1 MSTLMHQ
8 RSLWLALSLILLCAQ
23 YAVAQTVTGSIS
35 GTVMDASG
43 NAVAGATVRLI
54 NERTNDARVLTSN
67 ESGDFRFAALLP
79 GTYTIKVEQKGFS
92 SFERRGN
99 VLTASEHLAVGEL
112 AMKVGEL
119 SEVVTTVAEGTPVQ
133 TESTEHSA
141 LLSSKQLELISQRGR
156 DVTTLLKILPGVA
169 YGGESETAG
178 SGFGSGIPQIQG
190 GRNTQNTFNVDGVR
204 GNDLGS
210 PNVFSSTV
218 NFDAI
223 GEVKVLLNGYQAEYA
238 SNSSASVNIIT
249 KSGSSQYH
257 GGGYWYKRH
266 EMFNANNFFNNNTLF
281 TSPLTGKTTTVPK
294 PRYRYNTLGATFG
307 GPVWLPKV
315 GEKVKDKL
323 FFFYSYE
330 NQQTLNPQALRQVT
344 VPTAL
349 ERQGDFSKSFT
360 SLNSAGQPAPLFIR
374 DPTKTG
380 NCSGAD
386 QTACFTGNVLPAGR
400 INRNGQ
406 ALLNV
411 YPLPNATDLTITKGQ
426 YNYIFQESIK
436 VPKQQNLFRVDYK
449 PSEKDS
455 FYARGSMWYADNQ
468 GIAVPAG
475 TANWGLA
482 GLHYTFTDNGVLG
495 NWTRVITPRLVNE
508 ASLGVRHSVEKG
520 PPLSDAELAK
530 LQAATYGYR
539 LGQFDPQI
547 NPLGLIPT
555 VSFNLIP
562 NPAAIS
568 YDGRTPLRGADTLV
582 SFSDNISY
590 THGSHSFKAGVYA
603 ERARNYE
610 GATSTFAGA
619 FSFTNDT
626 NNPLNT
632 GFPYA
637 NAVLGN
643 FTQYSE
649 SDTRPSGEGR
659 QSLLDFFV
667 QDSWKAT
674 RRLSFEL
681 GVRFGWYNQW
691 YQDTKNAAAFS
702 LERYDRS
709 RAPQFYQ
716 PACAVA
722 VAPTATCASA
732 NRRARN
738 PITGDLL
745 PAPLIGALVPGAG
758 NPYNGMVVKGD
769 GDYPRGF
776 RNQEPIQAQPRFGFS
791 WDVTGSGKTAL
802 RGSFGSF
809 AQTRISANAI
819 WNDVSRNP
827 PITNTPRIFYGNMD
841 TLLQSKG
848 TLFPSGVAGFDRDS
862 PTPVTYY
869 YSLGIQRDVG
879 FGAVVDVAYVGSQSR
894 HLQQAR
900 NINQIPYGVNF
911 TRAAQDPTRFP
922 GGVVPNCDT
931 TINLSFK
938 EAGLC
943 FDGSKALPA
952 DFLRPYS
959 GYGAITYYEM
969 GGLSNYNALQVAV
982 NRRFTRGLQFGVA
995 YTFSKTMDYTDG
1007 DRDVLA
1013 NYRPLRAWQYGLA
1026 GFDQTHVMVINYT
1039 YDLPRATRLWGNK
1052 VVKAVFDDWQL
1063 SGITAFAS
1071 GTPSGVTL
1079 NTTGT
1084 TDTTVLTGGGDGA
1097 RVLLVGNPTLSSDGR
1112 KPAPLGNGL
1121 VGAPQ
1126 WIDPAAFALPA
1137 KGDFG
1142 TAPKAVFRG
1151 PGVNNWDISL
1161 FKKIPIKSETRYLQ
1175 FRWEIYNVFN
1185 HTQFSGVNTTARF
1198 DDSATTTAKSATFG
1212 QQVNTAFGQVNAA
1225 RPARVMQ
1232 GSLRLTF

>member
-1 MSTLMHQ
+1 MSTLKYRRFVWPAM
-8 RSLWLALSLILLCAQ
+8 LCALLCAQ
-23 YAVAQTVTGSIS
+23 YAVAQTVTGVIS

-43 NAVAGATVRLI
+43 NAVAGAMVRLI
-54 NERTNDARVLTSN
+54 NEGTNDARVLTTN
-67 ESGDFRFAALLP
+67 ESGDFRFTAVLP

-99 VLTASEHLAVGEL
+99 VLTANEHLAVGEL

-119 SEVVTTVAEGTPVQ
+119 SDVVTTVAEGTPVQ

-190 GRNTQNTFNVDGVR
+190 GRNTQSTFNVDGVR

-210 PNVFSSTV
+210 PSTFSSTV

-315 GEKVKDKL
+315 SKKVKDKL

-349 ERQGDFSKSFT
+349 ERSGDFSKSGVVVRDPLT
-360 SLNSAGQPAPLFIR
+360 GQPFR
-374 DPTKTG
+374 DASRAT
-380 NCSGAD
+380 AD
-386 QTACFTGNVLPAGR
+386 NPQGLNIIPANR
-400 INRNGQ
+400 INKNGQ

-411 YPLPNATDLTITKGQ
+411 FPLPNATSLTITKGQ
-426 YNYIFQESIK
+426 YNYVFQESIK

-449 PSEKDS
+449 PSEKNS
-455 FYARGSMWYADNQ
+455 FYVRGSMWYADNQ

-482 GLHYTFTDNGVLG
+482 GLHYTFTDNGILG
-495 NWTRVITPRLVNE
+495 NWARVITPRLVNE

-530 LQAATYGYR
+530 LQAATYGYT
-539 LGQFDPQI
+539 LGQFNPQI
-547 NPLGLIPT
+547 NPLAFIPT
-555 VSFNLIP
+555 VSFGSPIN

-590 THGSHSFKAGVYA
+590 TLGAHSFKAGVYA

-619 FSFTNDT
+619 FTFTNDT
-626 NNPLNT
+626 NNPLNA

-637 NAVLGN
+637 NAVLGD

-659 QSLLDFFV
+659 QSLFDFFV

-674 RRLSFEL
+674 RRLSFEF

-691 YQDTKNAAAFS
+691 YQDTKNAAALS
-702 LERYDRS
+702 LDRYERS

-716 PACAVA
+716 PACATA
-722 VAPTATCASA
+722 VAPNATCASA

-738 PITGDLL
+738 PVTGELM
-745 PAPLIGALVPGAG
+745 PAPLIGALVPGTG
-758 NPYNGMVVKGD
+758 DPYNGMVVKGD
-769 GDYPRGF
+769 SDYPSGF
-776 RNQEPIQAQPRFGFS
+776 RNQEPIQVQPRFGFS

-802 RGSFGSF
+802 RGSFGAF

-827 PITNTPRIFYGNMD
+827 PITNTPRIFYGDMD
-841 TLLQSKG
+841 TLLSSKG
-848 TLFPSGVAGFDRDS
+848 TLFPSG
-862 PTPVTYY
+862 
-869 YSLGIQRDVG
+869 
-879 FGAVVDVAYVGSQSR
+879 
-894 HLQQAR
+894 
-900 NINQIPYGVNF
+900 
-911 TRAAQDPTRFP
+911 
-922 GGVVPNCDT
+922 
-931 TINLSFK
+931 
-938 EAGLC
+938 
-943 FDGSKALPA
+943 
-952 DFLRPYS
+952 
-959 GYGAITYYEM
+959 
-969 GGLSNYNALQVAV
+969 
-982 NRRFTRGLQFGVA
+982 
-995 YTFSKTMDYTDG
+995 
-1007 DRDVLA
+1007 
-1013 NYRPLRAWQYGLA
+1013 
-1026 GFDQTHVMVINYT
+1026 
-1039 YDLPRATRLWGNK
+1039 
-1052 VVKAVFDDWQL
+1052 
-1063 SGITAFAS
+1063 
-1071 GTPSGVTL
+1071 
-1079 NTTGT
+1079 
-1084 TDTTVLTGGGDGA
+1084 
-1097 RVLLVGNPTLSSDGR
+1097 
-1112 KPAPLGNGL
+1112 
-1121 VGAPQ
+1121 
-1126 WIDPAAFALPA
+1126 
-1137 KGDFG
+1137 
-1142 TAPKAVFRG
+1142 
-1151 PGVNNWDISL
+1151 
-1161 FKKIPIKSETRYLQ
+1161 
-1175 FRWEIYNVFN
+1175 
-1185 HTQFSGVNTTARF
+1185 
-1198 DDSATTTAKSATFG
+1198 
-1212 QQVNTAFGQVNAA
+1212 
-1225 RPARVMQ
+1225 
-1232 GSLRLTF
+1232 

>member
-1 MSTLMHQ
+1 MSTLKYRRFVWPAM
-8 RSLWLALSLILLCAQ
+8 LCALLCAQ
-23 YAVAQTVTGSIS
+23 YAVAQTVTGVIS

-43 NAVAGATVRLI
+43 NAVAGAMVRLI
-54 NERTNDARVLTSN
+54 NEGTNDARVLTTN
-67 ESGDFRFAALLP
+67 ESGDFRFTAVLP

-99 VLTASEHLAVGEL
+99 VLTANEHLAVGEL

-119 SEVVTTVAEGTPVQ
+119 SDVVTTVAEGTPVQ

-190 GRNTQNTFNVDGVR
+190 GRNTQSTFNVDGVR

-210 PNVFSSTV
+210 PSTFSSTV

-294 PRYRYNTLGATFG
+294 PRYRYNTLGATLG

-315 GEKVKDKL
+315 GEKVKEKL

-349 ERQGDFSKSFT
+349 ERSGDFSKSGVVVRDPLT
-360 SLNSAGQPAPLFIR
+360 GQPFR
-374 DPTKTG
+374 DASRAT
-380 NCSGAD
+380 AD
-386 QTACFTGNVLPAGR
+386 NPQGLNIIPANR
-400 INRNGQ
+400 INKNGQ

-411 YPLPNATDLTITKGQ
+411 FPLPNATDLTITKGQ

-449 PSEKDS
+449 PSAKDS
-455 FYARGSMWYADNQ
+455 FYARGTMWYADNQ

-482 GLHYTFTDNGVLG
+482 GLHYTFTDNGILG

-530 LQAATYGYR
+530 LQAETYGFT
-539 LGQFDPQI
+539 LGQFNPQI

-582 SFSDNISY
+582 SFSDNIAY
-590 THGSHSFKAGVYA
+590 TLGSHSFKAGVYA

-619 FSFTNDT
+619 FTFTNDT

-637 NAVLGN
+637 NAVLGA

-659 QSLLDFFV
+659 QSLFDFFV

-674 RRLSFEL
+674 RRLSFEF

-702 LERYDRS
+702 LERYAPS

-716 PACAVA
+716 PACATA
-722 VAPTATCASA
+722 VAPNATCASA

-738 PITGDLL
+738 PVTGELM
-745 PAPLIGALVPGAG
+745 PAPLIGALVPGTG
-758 NPYNGMVVKGD
+758 DPYNGMVVKGD
-769 GDYPRGF
+769 SDYPRGF
-776 RNQEPIQAQPRFGFS
+776 RNQEPIQIQPRFGFS
-791 WDVTGSGKTAL
+791 WDITGSGKTAL
-802 RGSFGSF
+802 RGSIGAF

-827 PITNTPRIFYGNMD
+827 PITNTPRIFNGAMD
-841 TLLQSKG
+841 TLLSSKG
-848 TLFPSGVAGFDRDS
+848 TLFPSGVAGFDRNS
-862 PTPVTYY
+862 PTPVTYI
-869 YSLGIQRDVG
+869 YSLGVQRDVG
-879 FGAVVDVAYVGSQSR
+879 FGVVVDVAYVGSQSR

-922 GGVVPNCDT
+922 GGVVPACDT
-931 TINLSFK
+931 TISQPYK
-938 EAGLC
+938 DAGLC

-952 DFLRPYS
+952 DFLRPYP
-959 GYGAITYYEM
+959 GYGSITYYEM

-995 YTFSKTMDYTDG
+995 YTYSKTMDYTDG

-1013 NYRPLRAWQYGLA
+1013 TYQPLRVWQYGLA
-1026 GFDQTHVMVINYT
+1026 GFDQTHVLVINYT
-1039 YDLPRATRLWGNK
+1039 YDLPRASRLWDNK
-1052 VVKAVFDDWQL
+1052 VVKAVFNDWQL

-1071 GTPSGVTL
+1071 GTPSGVSFS
-1079 NTTGT
+1079 TTNSF
-1084 TDTTVLTGGGDGA
+1084 DITGGGDGA
-1097 RVLLVGNPTLSSDGR
+1097 RLVMVGDPTLDKSDR
-1112 KPAPLGNGL
+1112 KAVTLSNGL
-1121 VGAPQ
+1121 IGPPQ
-1126 WIDPAAFALPA
+1126 WINAAAFALPA

-1142 TAPKAVFRG
+1142 NAPKSVFRL
-1151 PGVNNWDISL
+1151 PGTNNWDISL
-1161 FKKIPIKSETRYLQ
+1161 FKKIPLKSETRYLQ

-1185 HTQFSGVNTTARF
+1185 HTQFSGVNATARF
-1198 DDSATTTAKSATFG
+1198 DDDPTSTTFK

-1225 RPARVMQ
+1225 RNARVMQ